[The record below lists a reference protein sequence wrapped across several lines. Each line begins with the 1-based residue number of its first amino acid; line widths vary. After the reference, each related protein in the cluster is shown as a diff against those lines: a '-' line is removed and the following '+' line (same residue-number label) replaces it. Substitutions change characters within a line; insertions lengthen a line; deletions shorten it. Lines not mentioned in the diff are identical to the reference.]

1 MDQSDRNPREQNQD
15 GGQNKPDKPDPDQRI
30 KKHRDREEG
39 RDEPPRKRPGAD
51 KSPWLGGG

>member
-1 MDQSDRNPREQNQD
+1 MDQGDRNPREQNQH
-15 GGQNKPDKPDPDQRI
+15 GGQNKPDKPDPDQGI

-39 RDEPPRKRPGAD
+39 SVEARRRRPGAV